1 MFQPLS
7 TPLQGGV
14 RFFFHPLPSREF
26 GLCCLGLTK
35 IIRPLLDPVGLTL
48 LYRLV
53 VYSLLDAVFS
63 AVDIMFTQLL
73 EARPTNPSTPLLGRA
88 CQPDLALW

>member
-1 MFQPLS
+1 MDSWAMLSKKPLIS
-7 TPLQGGV
+7 A
-14 RFFFHPLPSREF
+14 SR
-26 GLCCLGLTK
+26 TQ
-35 IIRPLLDPVGLTL
+35 DPVGLTL

-63 AVDIMFTQLL
+63 AVDIMFTRLL